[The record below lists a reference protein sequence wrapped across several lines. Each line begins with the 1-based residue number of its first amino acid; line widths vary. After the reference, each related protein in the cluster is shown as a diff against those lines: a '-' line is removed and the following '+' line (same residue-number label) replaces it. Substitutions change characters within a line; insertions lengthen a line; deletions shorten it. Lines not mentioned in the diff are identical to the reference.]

1 MKEKIQKA
9 KELEKMSLEL
19 AKEIINDILGRLS
32 KPIEMEGVRRI
43 SHSPNCVSVPLSQ
56 IMNNKFNLSAE
67 YYISEG
73 QLSKIRARIQNMT
86 TVSQVKQF
94 IDESL
99 TNGYITGRAGETK
112 YKLSLNPA
120 VTAELQNIA
129 EALA

>member
-1 MKEKIQKA
+1 MKEKIQRA
-9 KELEKMSLEL
+9 KELEQMSLEL
-19 AKEIINDILGRLS
+19 AKEIIGDIVERLS
-32 KPIEMEGVRRI
+32 KPVEMAGVKRI

-67 YYISEG
+67 YYISDA
-73 QLSKIRARIQNMT
+73 QLSKIKTKIQNMT

-99 TNGYITGRAGETK
+99 ANGYITGRAGETK

-120 VTAELQNIA
+120 VTSELQEIA
-129 EALA
+129 QALA